1 MPQNCWKWDPYSL
14 PIYVYSHNSGPQL
27 PASESYR
34 CDRFWFAPIQM
45 ICSNRQKNQPQEQLI
60 DYNLWVSG
68 RPNTHA
74 NTQKK
79 IREEETKS
87 GVAFCL
93 GYQPGFCRHHL
104 ASEDHPPITCLISR
118 CPNSPQERIHCGS
131 PGFCLGLSSSSCR
144 LADWFSWCW
153 RAKMFTILLLI
164 FCFFFFCSSQ
174 WQAKLKRFP
183 LAGPVWDSFFIL
195 ATQLC
200 TGHMPKGW
208 TGHLGERKTYLLEL
222 QPEWEFS

>member
-118 CPNSPQERIHCGS
+118 CPNSPQERIHCCS

-144 LADWFSWCW
+144 LADWFYLDAGAQKC
-153 RAKMFTILLLI
+153 LQ
-164 FCFFFFCSSQ
+164 FCCSFFVFFFF
-174 WQAKLKRFP
+174 AAHNGR
-183 LAGPVWDSFFIL
+183 
-195 ATQLC
+195 
-200 TGHMPKGW
+200 
-208 TGHLGERKTYLLEL
+208 RN
-222 QPEWEFS
+222 